1 MNSTD
6 LITQIIVAVAGVVTP
21 AICVYVANLIKKYIP
36 KKSLLQALEQFAK
49 DAVVLAEQTG
59 VKDDYLNKKKFAICK
74 LQEMLE
80 SAGFSKQDED
90 LLSGCIEHAY
100 CELKDEIESVY
111 KDDHNDKVYSLSETT
126 DTNGNI
132 KSELNGGKA
141 NEEK

>member
-1 MNSTD
+1 MSNAD

-59 VKDDYLNKKKFAICK
+59 VKDDYLDKKKFAICK

-100 CELKDEIESVY
+100 CELKHDMEAVY
-111 KDDHNDKVYSLSETT
+111 QNNGADKVYKLSETT
-126 DTNGNI
+126 DANGNV